1 MASLIFLGTSNAIP
15 SMQRENTHLLLSG
28 EEHHILIDCAGNP
41 FGRLEQA
48 GVSPLQLTDV
58 ILTHFHPDHVSGIP
72 SLLMGLWLM
81 GYQRE
86 LHLYGLAHTLDR
98 LQSLMDAYG
107 WDRWP
112 DFFPTVFH
120 RLPARE
126 QVLLL
131 ENQEF
136 RILASP
142 VHHIIPAIG
151 LRIELRQKDRVI
163 AYSGDTEPC
172 QEMIRL
178 ASGADVLI
186 HETGGGS
193 VGHSTPAQAAEI
205 ARQAEV
211 GTLYLVHYAN
221 ATPQAYQKML
231 AEASQHF
238 SGPIYLAQDLMRL
251 EF

>member
-28 EEHHILIDCAGNP
+28 EEHHILIDCSGNP
-41 FGRLEQA
+41 FARLEQA

-58 ILTHFHPDHVSGIP
+58 ILTHFHPDHVSGMP

-86 LHLYGLAHTLDR
+86 LHIYGLAHTLDR

-126 QVLLL
+126 QTPLM
-131 ENQEF
+131 ENREF

-172 QEMIRL
+172 EEMIRL

-186 HETGGGS
+186 HESGGDG

-238 SGPIYLAQDLMRL
+238 SGPVYLAQDLMRL

>member
-41 FGRLEQA
+41 FGRLEQT

-86 LHLYGLAHTLDR
+86 LHIYGLTHTLDR

-142 VHHIIPAIG
+142 VHHIIPTIG

-186 HETGGGS
+186 HEAGGDS

-231 AEASQHF
+231 TEASQHF